1 MSPRTRA
8 AAVVA
13 QLGAE
18 YRRAADTLRSALRA
32 YMQGGKLPDPALR
45 AERAFTY
52 PELRLAYA
60 GVHTQPRIAR
70 SYARFNGPG
79 VYGVT
84 ITRPDLFADYLS
96 EQLTLI
102 MSDFEV
108 EVA

>member
-13 QLGAE
+13 QLDAE
-18 YRRAADTLRSALRA
+18 YRRAADALRSALKAYIRA
-32 YMQGGKLPDPALR
+32 GKTPDPALR

-60 GVHTQPRIAR
+60 GIHAPPRIAR

-79 VYGVT
+79 VYGLTV
-84 ITRPDLFADYLS
+84 TRPDLFADYLT
-96 EQLTLI
+96 EQLT
-102 MSDFEV
+102 
-108 EVA
+108 